1 VSRAFSSVISP
12 QSLYAD
18 NKYDPL
24 ADSIMLAVNLLKRTA
39 MYVTGEKHVE
49 ATIKISFVRFGSEG
63 DREEPNVT
71 LEINSHE

>member
-1 VSRAFSSVISP
+1 
-12 QSLYAD
+12 
-18 NKYDPL
+18 
-24 ADSIMLAVNLLKRTA
+24 MLAVNLLKRTA

-63 DREEPNVT
+63 DRGEPNVT